1 LPETFPAQSECRLVS
16 VANYERLI
24 GAEAVERIGRK
35 AKCLHDLHVV
45 NPTAQRHRR
54 PRMGERVPAFLLPQ
68 PMEDWLDLIA
78 SFEANVRLRGSTG
91 T

>member
-1 LPETFPAQSECRLVS
+1 MFPAQSECRLVS
-16 VANYERLI
+16 VSDYERLI
-24 GAEAVERIGRK
+24 EVEAAERIGRK

-45 NPTAQRHRR
+45 YATVQRHRR
-54 PRMGERVPAFLLPQ
+54 PRTGERAPAFLLTQ

-78 SFEANVRLRGSTG
+78 SFEANFRLRGSTG